1 MIKNEQERQR
11 MGERIATL
19 RKAAEWTDANGI
31 RRRGMTQTELAELTG
46 LQRSHIVRLEQGRY
60 GATIDVLA
68 AIAEALGTRI
78 DFVTGGGGAA
88 AYREP

>member
-19 RKAAEWTDANGI
+19 RKSIDWTDANGI
-31 RRRGMTQTELAELTG
+31 NRNGMTQTELAERTG

-60 GATIDVLA
+60 GATIDVLSV
-68 AIAEALGTRI
+68 IADALNCEI
-78 DFVTGGGGAA
+78 DFIPKQN
-88 AYREP
+88 EL